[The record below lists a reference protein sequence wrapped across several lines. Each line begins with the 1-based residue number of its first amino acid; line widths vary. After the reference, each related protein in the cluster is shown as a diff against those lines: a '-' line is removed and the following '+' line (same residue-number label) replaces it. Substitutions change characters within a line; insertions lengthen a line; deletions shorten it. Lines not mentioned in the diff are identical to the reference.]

1 MFFFIIS
8 LLLAIEIGLLLGF
21 VVFSFITL
29 SLALNVWC
37 SIPIANISTVEIF
50 LVFYAVLFF
59 IFKKF
64 WEDSTL
70 KTAVILNV
78 IYWTFTGITGF
89 VLALIV
95 YEAFVYGIDS
105 PKFVMTMVDGI
116 PVLDSI
122 ENVIAH
128 IWCKIFSFFN
138 NIVLKI
144 DNFVN
149 APL

>member
-1 MFFFIIS
+1 
-8 LLLAIEIGLLLGF
+8 
-21 VVFSFITL
+21 
-29 SLALNVWC
+29 
-37 SIPIANISTVEIF
+37 
-50 LVFYAVLFF
+50 
-59 IFKKF
+59 
-64 WEDSTL
+64 
-70 KTAVILNV
+70 
-78 IYWTFTGITGF
+78 
-89 VLALIV
+89 
-95 YEAFVYGIDS
+95 
-105 PKFVMTMVDGI
+105 MTMVDGI